1 MKPWI
6 LLSAALLGVS
16 LTPAETALAKGY
28 DAYSLLDSARGV
40 MGGYKAPAP
49 EKRTYLN
56 VAYPRWDTASIKNFR
71 IQYREPSSSCCLDVK
86 YETITTYDKF
96 GGIHDKNVHLT
107 AARRRYWNES
117 YIQGTA
123 YTRTPEYQLEQLKK
137 QAEENQQKLEEMIK
151 NSKFRANGEVNGK
164 PAYYNPVTRQSL
176 TADSDGKY
184 KLRDW

>member
-71 IQYREPSSSCCLDVK
+71 IQYREPSSSCCLDDK

-96 GGIHDKNVHLT
+96 GGIHDKNVRLT

-137 QAEENQQKLEEMIK
+137 QTEENQQKLEEMIK